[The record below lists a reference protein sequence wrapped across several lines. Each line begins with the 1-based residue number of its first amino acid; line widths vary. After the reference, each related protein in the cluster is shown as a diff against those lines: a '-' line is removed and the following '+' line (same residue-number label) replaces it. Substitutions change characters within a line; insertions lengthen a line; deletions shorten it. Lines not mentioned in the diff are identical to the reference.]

1 LFNAESFSDSRVTGT
16 FSVSSKFYKKNGD
29 TVSGANS
36 PIAITLTSSDQGQ
49 KKFYVT
55 IPTDTPSCCLVSD
68 AYQWRSGSCC
78 LSSGEVVFDSSA
90 AGAKNAASALN
101 AAAAVLPD
109 AVPSASHW
117 GSIATPSGVINAHVT
132 IHGAPLE
139 RVGVGVSISATVR
152 SSFDPPGGFFDY
164 AVLSN
169 GVGVLVSGQV
179 ARDGLVTFTTTNTM
193 QSAQLVVY
201 VGNDGNG
208 GESVNVVACAK
219 PIGVTTTAAN
229 NQRGLPQNVTLSL
242 DVLETT
248 PGSGVSL
255 TATTTAPGS
264 RVYLLAHDV
273 SVILQS
279 KGTQSAMSAS
289 KVSQA
294 AAATLGVSETDGDTT
309 FDPMSQ
315 MSGGLQCYPPADIDA
330 TQVLLVTAMKTNTC
344 VPNGFGGMIEDEM
357 MMAMPLAAPEMAFKS
372 NVAETDTA
380 GASAL
385 SADADDSD
393 SSPTET
399 IQTRRFFPETWVWR
413 SVDTDN
419 STGIGQLDD
428 LRAPDTIT
436 RWRFRAFSSHPSLGI
451 GVADE
456 LADASV
462 LTVSKPFF
470 VRPFLPYS
478 AVRGETV
485 TVRVGVFNDLN
496 FPVTANVGVVAND
509 SNFELVSSSGSVQ
522 VTVPAKSSGST
533 NFSIRPK
540 KLGDIEVGIFGTTN
554 TVSDAVVK
562 TLKIVPEGFPK
573 VSTVN
578 AVVRRTDGEN
588 ASIVSLLADLPDA
601 SRIVPGSVIAT
612 LTLIGD
618 VMGPSLSGLEKLVQM
633 PFGCG
638 EQNMITLAP
647 NAAAMKYLSISQK
660 ATREI
665 SEKASRNVNVGY
677 QRQLTY
683 RHESGAFSAFGEREY
698 DGGTNPGSVW
708 LTAFVLRTF
717 ANAEAVAELDFSP
730 DETILTTAAAF
741 LASQQN
747 PNGSFTDPSP
757 PIHTEMTGAAGAGVG
772 LAAYCLLAMVDG
784 GRSSLNVGRAIA
796 YVSQSMDTVNGNAY
810 VVAIA
815 ARALTNACLVV
826 NQGCDAAESA
836 REKLQSMGVENADG
850 TKHWGGVAGGSN
862 TGELSSAEFSGTRVG
877 KETSTQVEATG
888 YATIA
893 FVEAGDLE
901 TAYQGARWLMLRRNA
916 NGGFRSTQDT
926 VVGLEALSRFASATL
941 GTEFSL
947 DVTVEPNGF
956 GLDSFVK
963 SVTSDTFDVLQRV
976 DVGNTT
982 ELKLTVTGAGTALA
996 QLSVTYNLVQDPSSV
1011 AYDLIVTA
1019 KAVVADNKK
1028 RRFFSRRKLLASSVV
1043 AGEVLAEDVDTVEI
1057 TACTK
1062 RADGV
1067 TQNSQ
1072 GMVLLE
1078 VGLFTGFA
1086 ATVDSLDSIRLVGA
1100 GLARRVDADDRL
1112 VTFYLEDV
1120 TDEETCVTFDTAKLF
1135 GVANL
1140 QPAVSTVKAY
1150 YHPEQVTVTD
1160 VKADTLGLRVGARDA
1175 TESVTV
1181 GGDPA
1186 NARRQAVSKGTRFDF
1201 TQTRVACFAAAA
1213 VAACVLG

>member
-1 LFNAESFSDSRVTGT
+1 MARRVVATTDLFGVATAQMATSTEPPLGTWQIEASFVETTGGGTDAYAVTANPLPFTMEKYVLPTFEVDVVLDSDSVFRGIDKVDGTVKATYTHGPRVGGEVALSVWQKRSRGFGGGFGVGVIGGGMMGRMAMPEMKMAAPDQGSGTSSSTNSEYTLLKEIPPFVLSQGGVTDFSVDLSDANVDYGWGGWGQLGGPAILVEASVKSAATGETQNGTATALPRFRTYDVHITCPSVFKPGTQSECLFNAESFSDARVTGT

-132 IHGAPLE
+132 IHGVPLE

-229 NQRGLPQNVTLSL
+229 NQRCLPQNVTLSL

-289 KVSQA
+289 KVLQA

-315 MSGGLQCYPPADIDA
+315 MSGGVQCYPPADIDA

-451 GVADE
+451 G
-456 LADASV
+456 
-462 LTVSKPFF
+462 T
-470 VRPFLPYS
+470 
-478 AVRGETV
+478 
-485 TVRVGVFNDLN
+485 
-496 FPVTANVGVVAND
+496 
-509 SNFELVSSSGSVQ
+509 
-522 VTVPAKSSGST
+522 
-533 NFSIRPK
+533 
-540 KLGDIEVGIFGTTN
+540 
-554 TVSDAVVK
+554 
-562 TLKIVPEGFPK
+562 
-573 VSTVN
+573 
-578 AVVRRTDGEN
+578 
-588 ASIVSLLADLPDA
+588 
-601 SRIVPGSVIAT
+601 
-612 LTLIGD
+612 
-618 VMGPSLSGLEKLVQM
+618 
-633 PFGCG
+633 
-638 EQNMITLAP
+638 
-647 NAAAMKYLSISQK
+647 
-660 ATREI
+660 
-665 SEKASRNVNVGY
+665 
-677 QRQLTY
+677 
-683 RHESGAFSAFGEREY
+683 
-698 DGGTNPGSVW
+698 
-708 LTAFVLRTF
+708 
-717 ANAEAVAELDFSP
+717 
-730 DETILTTAAAF
+730 
-741 LASQQN
+741 
-747 PNGSFTDPSP
+747 
-757 PIHTEMTGAAGAGVG
+757 
-772 LAAYCLLAMVDG
+772 
-784 GRSSLNVGRAIA
+784 
-796 YVSQSMDTVNGNAY
+796 
-810 VVAIA
+810 
-815 ARALTNACLVV
+815 
-826 NQGCDAAESA
+826 
-836 REKLQSMGVENADG
+836 
-850 TKHWGGVAGGSN
+850 
-862 TGELSSAEFSGTRVG
+862 
-877 KETSTQVEATG
+877 
-888 YATIA
+888 
-893 FVEAGDLE
+893 
-901 TAYQGARWLMLRRNA
+901 
-916 NGGFRSTQDT
+916 
-926 VVGLEALSRFASATL
+926 
-941 GTEFSL
+941 
-947 DVTVEPNGF
+947 
-956 GLDSFVK
+956 
-963 SVTSDTFDVLQRV
+963 
-976 DVGNTT
+976 
-982 ELKLTVTGAGTALA
+982 
-996 QLSVTYNLVQDPSSV
+996 
-1011 AYDLIVTA
+1011 
-1019 KAVVADNKK
+1019 
-1028 RRFFSRRKLLASSVV
+1028 
-1043 AGEVLAEDVDTVEI
+1043 
-1057 TACTK
+1057 
-1062 RADGV
+1062 
-1067 TQNSQ
+1067 
-1072 GMVLLE
+1072 
-1078 VGLFTGFA
+1078 
-1086 ATVDSLDSIRLVGA
+1086 
-1100 GLARRVDADDRL
+1100 
-1112 VTFYLEDV
+1112 
-1120 TDEETCVTFDTAKLF
+1120 
-1135 GVANL
+1135 
-1140 QPAVSTVKAY
+1140 
-1150 YHPEQVTVTD
+1150 
-1160 VKADTLGLRVGARDA
+1160 
-1175 TESVTV
+1175 
-1181 GGDPA
+1181 
-1186 NARRQAVSKGTRFDF
+1186 
-1201 TQTRVACFAAAA
+1201 
-1213 VAACVLG
+1213 